1 MFIDELARQ
10 YQTTKDNV
18 LKLLEANGI
27 EPIFGLG
34 IGDVGYITE
43 KQYQAIEK
51 DLLKIE
57 IRTLQWDV
65 EFYRELAQK
74 KTPGSVGCQEQHIT
88 KD

>member
-34 IGDVGYITE
+34 IGDVGYITK
-43 KQYQAIEK
+43 KQYQSIEK

-65 EFYRELAQK
+65 DFYREQAQK
-74 KTPGSVGCQEQHIT
+74 ESAKKEA
-88 KD
+88 